1 MIYMLQCFFG
11 KSNYNEAYQKL
22 ICGGQERKRLRE
34 YEGNLYYT
42 NAPFVF
48 LILGWENATPEQLA
62 RVKEMDAALEK
73 FGKKILDDSFNVTN
87 DIRYVAGAY
96 GTAFEK

>member
-22 ICGGQERKRLRE
+22 ISGGQERNILKE
-34 YEGNLYYT
+34 YEGNLYLT
-42 NAPFVF
+42 HAPFIF
-48 LILGWENATPEQLA
+48 LILGWENATPEQLLE
-62 RVKEMDAALEK
+62 VKEMHTALEK
-73 FGKKILDDSFNVTN
+73 RGNEILDNSFNVTN